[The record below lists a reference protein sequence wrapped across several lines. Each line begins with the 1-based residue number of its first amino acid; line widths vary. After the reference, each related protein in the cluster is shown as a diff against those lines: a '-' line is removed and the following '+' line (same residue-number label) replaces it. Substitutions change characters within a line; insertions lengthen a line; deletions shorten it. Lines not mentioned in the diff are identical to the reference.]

1 VRAPGWDSVAFK
13 GGSSLGVLTGS
24 WLLEKDGDTY
34 AAVIQTSTEAPAG
47 LGAQEEQFTRLSE
60 AAISLLAGSLS

>member
-1 VRAPGWDSVAFK
+1 
-13 GGSSLGVLTGS
+13 VLTGS